1 LGRRIGVLNIDEE
14 VPQNMLPPHLNLPQN
29 AQHAFNVCED
39 DDTFYDNRRNNC
51 SPGPS
56 PQGSQDDVY
65 NNWQVLDNFYFTELH
80 SFCVLFTFTHW

>member
-1 LGRRIGVLNIDEE
+1 MGRRIGGLNIDEE

-39 DDTFYDNRRNNC
+39 DDTFYDNRRNNS

-65 NNWQVLDNFYFTELH
+65 NNWQVKHTLKLNLTALKTKWFSGL
-80 SFCVLFTFTHW
+80 